1 MILTA
6 PPRTSLR
13 FVSTLPIKG
22 REECRAFMIRFRAFT
37 ATCIAALIAAAA
49 AAAPSWP
56 QAASDLPA
64 DPAVKF
70 GVLPNGMRY
79 AVMRNATP
87 AHQTSLRLRIGS
99 GSLEESDAQQGLAHV
114 LEHMAFK
121 GSRHVPAG
129 DMLKILERKGL
140 AFGADTNAETEWTQT
155 VYMLDLPHSEADDID
170 TGLMLFRETAGELT
184 LDDKALA
191 GERGVVLSEERLRDT
206 PEYRA
211 EVAQIDLFLHG
222 QRAAQRFPIGKI
234 DVIRNA
240 PASLIRSFYEANYRP
255 ERATLIA
262 VGDFDPAIMEA
273 KIQSRFSDWRGVGAP
288 TTEPDLGKVE
298 PRGLTVKVISLPGG
312 STEAQI
318 AWARPYDGSPDRA
331 AKEQHEVI
339 ENLALAVLNRRLV
352 RLAQG
357 AHPPFL
363 SADAGFQNLLHSGK
377 PAVIDTTSTP
387 GAWAPALTAA
397 EIEVRRFT
405 TYGVGQAEL
414 DREISEMRAVF
425 RNAVAGAA
433 TRPTPTLASGLVDA
447 VNDDQ
452 VFTAPAEDLALFEA
466 TAKGLTAQTVT
477 AAGRAVFAGAGPL
490 VELETPT
497 PVDGGEAAVA
507 AVFAKAAAA
516 PVAARGEAGTIAWP
530 YTHLGP
536 VGEVA
541 ARDEV
546 ADLGITRVR
555 FANGVGLTIK
565 PTKFRTDQVLVSV
578 DVGGGR
584 LDLPRDHGLAVWSA
598 RAFAHEGYGKI
609 SYEDAQ
615 TALAGKLQSVS
626 FGIGDTAFAF
636 AGATR
641 PGDLATQLQVIS
653 AYLADPG
660 FRPEAFER
668 LRGAYLAQLPQL
680 DATPGGVF
688 ARDSGGLLTR
698 DDPRFAFPSRAQLE
712 GAKPEDLKTLLAAP
726 LAHGTVEVTIVG
738 DIGVDQAIALSA
750 QTFGALAKRPDVAP
764 RAVVPSGVQFPA
776 PAALPVTLTHTGRAD
791 QAIAVIAW
799 PLTDFYADMSKSR
812 AIMLAGEVLYNR
824 LLDRV
829 RIAEGA
835 TYSPESRVELS
846 QTLTGYGYAYA
857 QVEMPPRKIP
867 GFFADISAIAADM
880 RDKGVTDDE
889 LLRARNPR
897 VANLRKAQ
905 MTNEYWIADLSGSL
919 ADPRRLDLIRSTF
932 PDYEKVTTSDIQAA
946 AKSWLTDDRAWKL
959 VIEAKPA
966 S

>member
-1 MILTA
+1 MTRLG
-6 PPRTSLR
+6 L
-13 FVSTLPIKG
+13 
-22 REECRAFMIRFRAFT
+22 FT
-37 ATCIAALIAAAA
+37 ATCAVVVALASAA

-56 QAASDLPA
+56 QTTSDLPA

-70 GVLPNGMRY
+70 GVLANGMRY

-121 GSRHVPAG
+121 GSRHVPTG
-129 DMLKILERKGL
+129 EMLKILERKGL

-222 QRAAQRFPIGKI
+222 QRAAARFPIGKV
-234 DVIRNA
+234 DVIKNA

-262 VGDFDPAIMEA
+262 VGDFDPTVMEA
-273 KIQSRFSDWRGVGAP
+273 KIKARFSDWRGVGAP
-288 TTEPDLGKVE
+288 TAEPDLGAVE
-298 PRGLTVKVISLPGG
+298 ARGLTVKVVSLPGG

-318 AWARPYDGSPDRA
+318 AWARPYDDSPDRA

-339 ENLALAVLNRRLV
+339 ENLALAVLNRRLI
-352 RLAQG
+352 RLAQSD
-357 AHPPFL
+357 HPPFL
-363 SADAGFQNLLHSGK
+363 TADAGFQNLLHSGK

-387 GAWAPALTAA
+387 GAWASAVAAA

-405 TYGVGQAEL
+405 THGVGQAEL
-414 DREISEMRAVF
+414 DREISEMRAAL
-425 RNAVAGAA
+425 RNAASGAG

-447 VNDDQ
+447 VNDNQ

-466 TAKGLTAQTVT
+466 TVKGLAAKTVT
-477 AAGRAVFAGAGPL
+477 EAGRAVFAGAGPL
-490 VELETPT
+490 VELESPT
-497 PVDGGEAAVA
+497 PVEGGDAAVA
-507 AVFAKAAAA
+507 QVFAKAAAA
-516 PVAARGEAGTIAWP
+516 PVAAQGDTAAITWP
-530 YTHLGP
+530 YMNFGP
-536 VGEVA
+536 ASAVA
-541 ARDEV
+541 TRRDV

-565 PTKFRTDQVLVSV
+565 PTKFRADQVLVAV
-578 DVGGGR
+578 NVGAGR
-584 LDLPRDHGLAVWSA
+584 LDLPRDHAMALWAA

-615 TALAGKLQSVS
+615 TALAGKVQSVNFS
-626 FGIGDTAFAF
+626 VDDTAFTF
-636 AGATR
+636 TGATR
-641 PGDLATQLQVIS
+641 PEDLPTQLQAI
-653 AYLADPG
+653 AGYLADPG

-668 LRGAYLAQLPQL
+668 LRGAYLAELPQL
-680 DATPGGVF
+680 GATPGGVF
-688 ARDSGGLLTR
+688 ARASGGLFTR
-698 DDPRFAFPSRAQLE
+698 DDPRFAFPSSAQLE
-712 GAKPEDLKTLLAAP
+712 GARPDDLKTLLAGP
-726 LAHGTVEVTIVG
+726 LAHGPVEVTIAG
-738 DIGVDQAIALSA
+738 DVSVDQAIALTA
-750 QTFGALAKRPDVAP
+750 QTFGTLAKRPNIAP
-764 RAVVPSGVQFPA
+764 RPIKPSGVQFPA
-776 PAALPVTLTHTGRAD
+776 PAAAPVNLTHTGRGD
-791 QAIAVIAW
+791 QAIAVMAW
-799 PLTDFYADMSKSR
+799 PLTDFYADMGKSR
-812 AIMLAGEVLYNR
+812 AVMLAGEVLYNR
-824 LLDRV
+824 LLDKV

-846 QTLTGYGYAYA
+846 QSLTGYGYAYA
-857 QVEMPPRKIP
+857 QVEMPPQKIP
-867 GFFADISAIAADM
+867 GFFADISTITADM
-880 RDKGVTDDE
+880 RDKGVTADE

-897 VANLRKAQ
+897 IANLHRAQ
-905 MTNEYWIADLSGSL
+905 MTNEYWLADLSGSL
-919 ADPRRLDLIRSTF
+919 ADPRRLDLIRTTF
-932 PDYEKVTTSDIQAA
+932 PDYEKVTTSDIQTA
-946 AKSWLTDDRAWKL
+946 AKTWLADDRAWRL

-966 S
+966 P

>member
-1 MILTA
+1 MTRSGL
-6 PPRTSLR
+6 L
-13 FVSTLPIKG
+13 
-22 REECRAFMIRFRAFT
+22 
-37 ATCIAALIAAAA
+37 AAACGIVLVLA
-49 AAAPSWP
+49 SPAVSAPSWP
-56 QAASDLPA
+56 QTTSDLPA

-70 GVLPNGMRY
+70 GVLDNGMRY

-155 VYMLDLPHSEADDID
+155 VYKLDLPHSEADDID

-222 QRAAQRFPIGKI
+222 QRAARRFPIGKV
-234 DVIRNA
+234 DVIKNA
-240 PASLIRSFYEANYRP
+240 PVSLIRSFYEANYRP

-262 VGDFDPAIMEA
+262 VGDFDPAVMEA
-273 KIQSRFSDWRGVGAP
+273 KIKARFSDWKGVGAP
-288 TTEPDLGKVE
+288 TAEPDLGVVE
-298 PRGLTVKVISLPGG
+298 ARGLTVKVVSLPGG

-318 AWARPYDGSPDRA
+318 AWARPYDDSPDRA

-339 ENLALAVLNRRLV
+339 ENLALAVLNRRLI

-357 AHPPFL
+357 EHPPFL
-363 SADAGFQNLLHSGK
+363 TADAGFQNLLHSGK

-387 GAWAPALTAA
+387 GAWAPAVTAA

-405 TYGVGQAEL
+405 TYGVSQAEL
-414 DREISEMRAVF
+414 DREISEMRAAL
-425 RNAVAGAA
+425 RNAAAGAG

-447 VNDDQ
+447 VNDNQ
-452 VFTAPAEDLALFEA
+452 VFSAPAEDLVLFEA
-466 TAKGLTAQTVT
+466 TVKGLAANTVT
-477 AAGRAVFAGAGPL
+477 QAGRAVFAGAGPL

-497 PVDGGEAAVA
+497 PVGEAAVA
-507 AVFAKAAAA
+507 EVFAKAAAA
-516 PVAARGEAGTIAWP
+516 PVAARGDAAAIAWP
-530 YTHLGP
+530 YGNFGLAGA
-536 VGEVA
+536 VKSRG
-541 ARDEV
+541 EV

-565 PTKFRTDQVLVSV
+565 PTKFRADQVLVAV
-578 DVGGGR
+578 NVGAGR
-584 LDLPRDHGLAVWSA
+584 LDLPRDHATAAWAA
-598 RAFAHEGYGKI
+598 RGFAHEGYGKV

-615 TALAGKLQSVS
+615 TALAGKVQSVNFS
-626 FGIGDTAFAF
+626 VDDTAFTF
-636 AGATR
+636 TGATR
-641 PGDLATQLQVIS
+641 PEDLPAQLQVIA

-668 LRGAYLAQLPQL
+668 LRGAYLAELPQL

-688 ARDSGGLLTR
+688 ARASGGLFTR

-712 GAKPEDLKTLLAAP
+712 GAKPDDFKTLLGGP
-726 LAHGTVEVTIVG
+726 LAHGPVEVTIVG
-738 DIGVDQAIALSA
+738 DVGVDQAIALTA
-750 QTFGALAKRPDVAP
+750 GTFGALAKRSEIAP
-764 RAVVPSGVQFPA
+764 RPIAPSGVQFPA
-776 PAALPVTLTHTGRAD
+776 PAAAPVSLTHTGRAD
-791 QAIAVIAW
+791 QAIAVMAW
-799 PLTDFYADMSKSR
+799 PLTDFYADMGKSR
-812 AIMLAGEVLYNR
+812 AVMLAGEVLYNR
-824 LLDRV
+824 LLDKV

-857 QVEMPPRKIP
+857 QVEMPPQKIP
-867 GFFADISAIAADM
+867 GFFADISAITADM
-880 RDKGVTDDE
+880 RAKGVTADE

-897 VANLRKAQ
+897 IANLRKAQ
-905 MTNEYWIADLSGSL
+905 MTNEYWLADLSGSL
-919 ADPRRLDLIRSTF
+919 ADPRRLDLIRTTF
-932 PDYEKVTTSDIQAA
+932 PDYEKVTTSDIQTA
-946 AKSWLTDDRAWKL
+946 AKTWLTDDRAWRL

-966 S
+966 P